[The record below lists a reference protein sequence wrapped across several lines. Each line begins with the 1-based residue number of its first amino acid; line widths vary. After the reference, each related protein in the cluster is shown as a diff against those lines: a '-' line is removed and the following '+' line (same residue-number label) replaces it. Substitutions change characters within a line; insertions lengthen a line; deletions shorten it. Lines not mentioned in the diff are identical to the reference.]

1 MAGRNCDTWRLLGNT
16 EIFWAAALR
25 SWDWIELKDM
35 AYIQLDHI
43 SEGLS
48 VPFVL
53 LACQSLLCAS
63 SSVSHKLG
71 ADSSFSELILN
82 EMKTQVIMFGSLH
95 RQQALSASLM
105 INTAAGNVLQLV
117 DQFNDAIFGYILL
130 LLWPMRGSALLTVDQ
145 GWCLVD
151 TLSITP
157 HGLSRRRKSV
167 SPTVTNAG
175 AKAPVLLAELD
186 TKNGRPG
193 VHWSH
198 VGSHRMLAI
207 LRGKAASQKGLRGHC
222 Y

>member
-16 EIFWAAALR
+16 EIFWVAALR
-25 SWDWIELKDM
+25 SWDRIELKDM
-35 AYIQLDHI
+35 AYIRLDHI
-43 SEGLS
+43 DEGLS

-53 LACQSLLCAS
+53 LACQSPLCAS

-82 EMKTQVIMFGSLH
+82 EMKTQVITFGSLH

-117 DQFNDAIFGYILL
+117 DQFNDAMFGYILL
-130 LLWPMRGSALLTVDQ
+130 IWPMQGSALLTVDQ
-145 GWCLVD
+145 GWCWVD

-175 AKAPVLLAELD
+175 AKTLVLFAELD
-186 TKNGRPG
+186 TKNGGPRI
-193 VHWSH
+193 HWSH
-198 VGSHRMLAI
+198 VGSHRMLAV
-207 LRGKAASQKGLRGHC
+207 LRGKAASQKGLRGLC

>member
-1 MAGRNCDTWRLLGNT
+1 
-16 EIFWAAALR
+16 
-25 SWDWIELKDM
+25 M
-35 AYIQLDHI
+35 AYIRLDHI
-43 SEGLS
+43 DEGLS

-53 LACQSLLCAS
+53 LACQSPLCAS

-82 EMKTQVIMFGSLH
+82 EMKTQVITFGSLH

-117 DQFNDAIFGYILL
+117 DQFNDAMFGYILL
-130 LLWPMRGSALLTVDQ
+130 IWPMQGSALLTVDQ
-145 GWCLVD
+145 GWCWVD

-175 AKAPVLLAELD
+175 AKTLVLFAELD
-186 TKNGRPG
+186 TKNGGPRI
-193 VHWSH
+193 HWSH
-198 VGSHRMLAI
+198 VGSHRMLAV
-207 LRGKAASQKGLRGHC
+207 LRGKAASQKGLRGLC